1 MLVYLC
7 SNIYFVLFAICHK
20 GFQHTVNKNFIY
32 YFSALFHDSSVYQRK
47 IYLMFAMS
55 HYDMLCY
62 YWQIDPLF
70 CINQNIQLNDKTWVF
85 KVAFVL
91 FNLFY
96 KHLIFNW
103 AYGWKLQ
110 EYMSSLELC
119 SQIRSNKWLLQI
131 LHIMFNHSSEK
142 IKGSFVKHNV
152 GIRSFEHFSTF
163 SLLIQTEK
171 TTFPNTDINWIQYFK
186 A

>member
-1 MLVYLC
+1 M
-7 SNIYFVLFAICHK
+7 
-20 GFQHTVNKNFIY
+20 NKNFIY
-32 YFSALFHDSSVYQRK
+32 YFSTLFHDSSVYQRK

-70 CINQNIQLNDKTWVF
+70 CINQNIQLNDKTWVLTH
-85 KVAFVL
+85 V
-91 FNLFY
+91 N
-96 KHLIFNW
+96 INW

-110 EYMSSLELC
+110 EYISSLELC

-152 GIRSFEHFSTF
+152 GICSFEHFSTF

-171 TTFPNTDINWIQYFK
+171 TTFPNKDINWTQYFK